1 MPQSSV
7 FEQAGLVT
15 FDGEMVVR
23 LPVLDQV
30 AGELTLRQQRIGADV
45 FAFDVDG
52 LKPRDGHLI
61 GLLGAF
67 GIAV

>member
-1 MPQSSV
+1 V
-7 FEQAGLVT
+7 GLVA

-45 FAFDVDG
+45 FAFDVEG
-52 LKPRDGHLI
+52 LQQRDGPLNLI
-61 GLLGAF
+61 GLLGTF